1 MKYFWNYYIPL
12 RAGPVNQES
21 HRYFIYRY
29 LTDIFVK
36 SYAYLTDIS
45 SSCIDLIFVFQFNF
59 VVNIRVHSSYHHQIA
74 FTEFELQNLNYKYT
88 YSELFRS
95 AFSRIRTEYG
105 EIRIQDSVRMQ
116 ENVDQNNSE
125 YGHFLRSVWNGF

>member
-74 FTEFELQNLNYKYT
+74 FTEFELQNLNYKYANLYPT
-88 YSELFRS
+88 SVKFGIVKTLMLMLL
-95 AFSRIRTEYG
+95 G
-105 EIRIQDSVRMQ
+105 EQSTNLDLK
-116 ENVDQNNSE
+116 EP
-125 YGHFLRSVWNGF
+125 